1 MKLPPILSAPAW
13 PTAPYVRGTAF
24 VPSVYAPGT
33 QIVPRYAWQT
43 KIDAAADILAV
54 EQMRVNEQEAQAFD
68 RYERRR
74 LRAEDIPSFRP
85 AASTAPAVLSSRSP
99 VSTSRMGMRVQ
110 QGWKTFQ
117 ASTPEQRR
125 LAAEAM
131 APMDE
136 PEESA
141 VDTEAEA
148 AEAVKKTRLK
158 AGLLIGAAV
167 GLFLALR

>member
-1 MKLPPILSAPAW
+1 
-13 PTAPYVRGTAF
+13 
-24 VPSVYAPGT
+24 
-33 QIVPRYAWQT
+33 
-43 KIDAAADILAV
+43 
-54 EQMRVNEQEAQAFD
+54 
-68 RYERRR
+68 
-74 LRAEDIPSFRP
+74 
-85 AASTAPAVLSSRSP
+85 
-99 VSTSRMGMRVQ
+99 MGMRVQ